1 MTEKLLSTR
10 AHDYEK
16 LSFYNK
22 NKAKEQEHAARVSK
36 ETRNRVD
43 VQYQQLMHV

>member
-1 MTEKLLSTR
+1 MTEKLPSAR

-16 LSFYNK
+16 LSLDNE

-43 VQYQQLMHV
+43 VQYHS